1 MRIVRKIN
9 NSAAVAQ
16 DSRGKEL
23 IVIGKGIGF
32 PAVPYELTDMS
43 RIDRTFY
50 DIDPRYFEMISTLPQ
65 EILLASAD
73 ITEDAQVVLNT
84 TLNSNLPLTLAD
96 HLNFAVERFRS
107 GLNLTIPIA
116 YDIRHLYPNEFDLGV
131 KALDILKEYTGVS
144 LPDSEAVSIAMHLIN
159 AEIENSEI
167 HSLVKALE
175 IQEGVESIVERE
187 MNLKLDKDSYSY
199 YRFTMHIRY
208 LIQRLMS
215 GTQSETGSG
224 SMVKMLANDYPKT
237 YICAKKIAA
246 FLQKQENWCCNDE
259 ELLYLML
266 HINRVCQKNILTAS
280 VAWSGTRHLRDVIRE
295 QSASDLKTLAFSG
308 SLKALCA
315 RIFYY
320 ILNE

>member
-96 HLNFAVERFRS
+96 
-107 GLNLTIPIA
+107 
-116 YDIRHLYPNEFDLGV
+116 PNEFDLGV

-266 HINRVCQKNILTAS
+266 HINRVCQKNI
-280 VAWSGTRHLRDVIRE
+280 
-295 QSASDLKTLAFSG
+295 
-308 SLKALCA
+308 
-315 RIFYY
+315 
-320 ILNE
+320 

>member
-1 MRIVRKIN
+1 MKIIRQIN
-9 NSAAVAQ
+9 NNAALAL
-16 DSRGKEL
+16 DGNGKEL
-23 IVIGKGIGF
+23 VVLGRGVGF
-32 PAVPYELTDMS
+32 PKMPYELTDLS
-43 RIDRTFY
+43 RIERTFY
-50 DIDPRYFEMISTLPQ
+50 DVNPKYFGMAADLPRPLV
-65 EILLASAD
+65 LACAE
-73 ITEDAQVVLNT
+73 ITERAEIELDCALNP
-84 TLNSNLPLTLAD
+84 NLPFTLAD

-266 HINRVCQKNILTAS
+266 HINRVCQKNT
-280 VAWSGTRHLRDVIRE
+280 
-295 QSASDLKTLAFSG
+295 
-308 SLKALCA
+308 
-315 RIFYY
+315 
-320 ILNE
+320 

>member
-1 MRIVRKIN
+1 M
-9 NSAAVAQ
+9 
-16 DSRGKEL
+16 
-23 IVIGKGIGF
+23 
-32 PAVPYELTDMS
+32 
-43 RIDRTFY
+43 
-50 DIDPRYFEMISTLPQ
+50 
-65 EILLASAD
+65 
-73 ITEDAQVVLNT
+73 
-84 TLNSNLPLTLAD
+84 
-96 HLNFAVERFRS
+96 
-107 GLNLTIPIA
+107 
-116 YDIRHLYPNEFDLGV
+116 
-131 KALDILKEYTGVS
+131 DILKEYTGVS

-266 HINRVCQKNILTAS
+266 HINRVCQKNI
-280 VAWSGTRHLRDVIRE
+280 
-295 QSASDLKTLAFSG
+295 
-308 SLKALCA
+308 
-315 RIFYY
+315 
-320 ILNE
+320 

>member
-65 EILLASAD
+65 EILL
-73 ITEDAQVVLNT
+73 
-84 TLNSNLPLTLAD
+84 
-96 HLNFAVERFRS
+96 ERFRS

-266 HINRVCQKNILTAS
+266 HINRVCQKNT
-280 VAWSGTRHLRDVIRE
+280 
-295 QSASDLKTLAFSG
+295 
-308 SLKALCA
+308 
-315 RIFYY
+315 
-320 ILNE
+320 

>member
-1 MRIVRKIN
+1 MQIFKKIN
-9 NSAAVAQ
+9 NNVALAR
-16 DSRGKEL
+16 DAKGREL
-23 IVIGKGIGF
+23 VVFGKGIGF
-32 PAVPYELTDMS
+32 PAMPYELNDLS
-43 RIDRTFY
+43 SVQRTFY
-50 DIDPRYFEMISTLPQ
+50 DVNEKYFELLR
-65 EILLASAD
+65 EIPGEVFLVAD
-73 ITEDAQVVLNT
+73 DIAANAQDELDCS
-84 TLNSNLPLTLAD
+84 LSPNLTYALAD

-266 HINRVCQKNILTAS
+266 HINRVCQKNI
-280 VAWSGTRHLRDVIRE
+280 
-295 QSASDLKTLAFSG
+295 
-308 SLKALCA
+308 
-315 RIFYY
+315 
-320 ILNE
+320 

>member
-215 GTQSETGSG
+215 G
-224 SMVKMLANDYPKT
+224 
-237 YICAKKIAA
+237 
-246 FLQKQENWCCNDE
+246 
-259 ELLYLML
+259 
-266 HINRVCQKNILTAS
+266 
-280 VAWSGTRHLRDVIRE
+280 IR
-295 QSASDLKTLAFSG
+295 
-308 SLKALCA
+308 C
-315 RIFYY
+315 
-320 ILNE
+320 

>member
-84 TLNSNLPLTLAD
+84 
-96 HLNFAVERFRS
+96 
-107 GLNLTIPIA
+107 TIPIA

-266 HINRVCQKNILTAS
+266 HINRVCQKNI
-280 VAWSGTRHLRDVIRE
+280 
-295 QSASDLKTLAFSG
+295 
-308 SLKALCA
+308 
-315 RIFYY
+315 
-320 ILNE
+320 

>member
-1 MRIVRKIN
+1 MKIIRQIN
-9 NSAAVAQ
+9 NNAALAL
-16 DSRGKEL
+16 DGNGKEL
-23 IVIGKGIGF
+23 VVVGRGVGF
-32 PAVPYELTDMS
+32 PKMPYELTDLS
-43 RIDRTFY
+43 RIERTFY
-50 DIDPRYFEMISTLPQ
+50 DVSPKYFGMAADLPRPLVLACA
-65 EILLASAD
+65 EIAERAEIELDCA
-73 ITEDAQVVLNT
+73 LNP
-84 TLNSNLPLTLAD
+84 NLPFTLAD

-266 HINRVCQKNILTAS
+266 HINRVCQKNT
-280 VAWSGTRHLRDVIRE
+280 
-295 QSASDLKTLAFSG
+295 
-308 SLKALCA
+308 
-315 RIFYY
+315 
-320 ILNE
+320 

>member
-187 MNLKLDKDSYSY
+187 MNLKLDKDSY

-266 HINRVCQKNILTAS
+266 HINRVCQKNT
-280 VAWSGTRHLRDVIRE
+280 
-295 QSASDLKTLAFSG
+295 
-308 SLKALCA
+308 
-315 RIFYY
+315 
-320 ILNE
+320 

>member
-1 MRIVRKIN
+1 MRW
-9 NSAAVAQ
+9 SA
-16 DSRGKEL
+16 
-23 IVIGKGIGF
+23 
-32 PAVPYELTDMS
+32 
-43 RIDRTFY
+43 
-50 DIDPRYFEMISTLPQ
+50 
-65 EILLASAD
+65 
-73 ITEDAQVVLNT
+73 
-84 TLNSNLPLTLAD
+84 
-96 HLNFAVERFRS
+96 FAA
-107 GLNLTIPIA
+107 NLTIPIA

-159 AEIENSEI
+159 AETENSEI

-266 HINRVCQKNILTAS
+266 HINRVCQKNT
-280 VAWSGTRHLRDVIRE
+280 
-295 QSASDLKTLAFSG
+295 
-308 SLKALCA
+308 
-315 RIFYY
+315 
-320 ILNE
+320 